1 MSHLTMTWLGHASFM
16 LEDGVSILLDPWIE
30 GNPACPRSLADF
42 GKVDLI
48 CVTHGHNDHLGD
60 ALELCKRSGARL
72 ICSPEIAYYADK
84 RGIEY
89 DEGSWPLNIGG
100 TYRPEGVEIVMVDAR
115 HTSDILGEEFK
126 KDGTIMPGSGCCG
139 YVVRIGDGPAVYYG
153 GDTGVF
159 GDMALIRE
167 LYTPHVAIL
176 PIGGKYTMGLKEAAH
191 AAKLMTPRLLI
202 PIHYD
207 TFPDQAADTDEF
219 RRLVGVASPDTEVV
233 VLKPGESY
241 TMSE

>member
-1 MSHLTMTWLGHASFM
+1 MSSLTMTWLGHASFM

-42 GKVDLI
+42 EKVDLI

-60 ALELCKRSGARL
+60 ALELCKRTGARL
-72 ICSPEIAYYADK
+72 VCSPEIAYYADK
-84 RGIEY
+84 RGIKY

-100 TYRPEGVEIVMVDAR
+100 TYRSEGVEIVMVDAR

-126 KDGTIMPGSGCCG
+126 EDGTIMPGSGCCG

-159 GDMALIRE
+159 GDMVLIRE
-167 LYTPHVAIL
+167 LYAPRGSCREAYDSPLVDSHPLQHVSG
-176 PIGGKYTMGLKEAAH
+176 PGGGH
-191 AAKLMTPRLLI
+191 R
-202 PIHYD
+202 
-207 TFPDQAADTDEF
+207 
-219 RRLVGVASPDTEVV
+219 
-233 VLKPGESY
+233 
-241 TMSE
+241 